1 MQNSWHK
8 KLNTIPAIKSAGLVS
23 CEPLTQ
29 GKSNQVFK
37 VVTKAGPWVIRI
49 NQAQAGVDRK
59 QENAVL
65 KLIEPLNVFPNIIEN
80 NPDHGYLITEF
91 IAEANWQ
98 KTDFTQTNK
107 LTTLANQLA
116 KFHTLT
122 YQDDKNR
129 LDNRLQDY
137 LSSFDV
143 VPEQLRIQTEQQI
156 DILEKQQF
164 WPACNTLCHYDLNP
178 TNIIGK
184 QAMFIDWEFAG
195 QGHPLIDWLI
205 MEYESGCDLSDHYP
219 TNINKLWI
227 TPCKSLIQSMMTMW
241 QLNQAQ

>member
-8 KLNTIPAIKSAGLVS
+8 KLNTIPAIKSAGLIS

-37 VVTKAGPWVIRI
+37 ITTKAGQWVIRF
-49 NQAQAGVDRK
+49 NHAQAGVHRD
-59 QENAVL
+59 QEHTIL
-65 KLIEPLNVFPNIIEN
+65 KLIEPLDIHPNIIEN
-80 NPDHGYLITEF
+80 NPQRGFLIQEYL
-91 IAEANWQ
+91 AEPCWQ
-98 KTDFTQTNK
+98 KSDFTLPTQ

-164 WPACNTLCHYDLNP
+164 WQACNTLCHYDLNP
-178 TNIIGK
+178 SNIIG
-184 QAMFIDWEFAG
+184 QRAMIIDWEFAG

-205 MEYESGCDLSDHYP
+205 MEYESGCDLHEYYP
-219 TNINKLWI
+219 TNINKQWI
-227 TPCKSLIQSMMTMW
+227 VPCKSLIQSMMSLW
-241 QLNQAQ
+241 QLIQAE